1 MYSAGV
7 LKQPFYLR
15 VQVPRNLQS
24 FRISVWS
31 QQAGHLVISQVYTVR
46 PLIYEYSHR
55 RIRHGV
61 RDKASHR
68 LHDQG
73 IADDQTNAFRVA
85 ADASLRENR
94 ASVEP
99 DELHET
105 DPTHGIL
112 NDLLH
117 FRICRRRGHVSPEI
131 AHVRLADG
139 RFHGRYHTL
148 ERLLR
153 RDAPS
158 LNTNLSDRH
167 VRFNLDRFGNDSR
180 CDATLSMKIQLGQS
194 D

>member
-15 VQVPRNLQS
+15 VQVPRNLPS
-24 FRISVWS
+24 FRSSVWS
-31 QQAGHLVISQVYTVR
+31 QQAGHLVINQVYTVR

-85 ADASLRENR
+85 ADASLREDR

-99 DELHET
+99 DELHQT

-112 NDLLH
+112 NNLLH
-117 FRICRRRGHVSPEI
+117 SAYVVAEAIFLPKSLMFGLPI
-131 AHVRLADG
+131 AAS
-139 RFHGRYHTL
+139 T
-148 ERLLR
+148 E
-153 RDAPS
+153 A
-158 LNTNLSDRH
+158 T
-167 VRFNLDRFGNDSR
+167 
-180 CDATLSMKIQLGQS
+180 TLSKGF
-194 D
+194 